1 MAVPVARS
9 ISQESE
15 EGRGNAWD
23 GRMVCSHDVLWIRFC
38 GQTHQRQ
45 MWSVRGGRTLLTHA
59 KLPVVCSHEHTHTLT
74 ICAQWSDKDLALF
87 GTSKQWNLWQILT
100 LSAFE
105 VLPGYCCY
113 VLRSFSG
120 LRTYTGIT
128 TDLSRR
134 LRQHNG
140 EIRGGAK
147 ATRSGGPWN
156 VLCVVACL
164 LAVEVFV
171 GLEGSDMV

>member
-59 KLPVVCSHEHTHTLT
+59 KLPVVCSHEHTHTHT
-74 ICAQWSDKDLALF
+74 HDLCTMVGQGF
-87 GTSKQWNLWQILT
+87 GTIWHVQTVEL
-100 LSAFE
+100 
-105 VLPGYCCY
+105 
-113 VLRSFSG
+113 
-120 LRTYTGIT
+120 
-128 TDLSRR
+128 
-134 LRQHNG
+134 
-140 EIRGGAK
+140 
-147 ATRSGGPWN
+147 
-156 VLCVVACL
+156 VA
-164 LAVEVFV
+164 
-171 GLEGSDMV
+171 DPNT